1 MFFSEKC
8 GQDARKA
15 CAMGP
20 PRAVSMQVTE
30 TSSTGLKREYRV
42 VVPATDLEAKVNARL
57 DDLKGKV
64 QLRGFRPGKVPVA
77 HLKRLYGK
85 SAMAEVIEAT
95 VQEANSK
102 IVTDHGYRL
111 AVEPKVVLPTEEG
124 AVEGVIEGRAD
135 LAYTV
140 EMEIVPAITLADFKS
155 IKLTRLT
162 AEVSDEQID
171 KALQTI
177 ADQNRPFVAKQEGAA
192 NGDRV
197 TLNFEGSLEG
207 VPFEGGSG
215 EDVPLIM
222 GAGQFI
228 PGFEENLAG
237 LKAGDTKTFEVKF
250 PDDYRATHL
259 AGKNATFAATIKAV
273 EAPGAV
279 TIDDEFAKTL
289 GAESLA
295 KLREAVKERIARE
308 HSLASRQKLK
318 RALLDQLDERH
329 KFEPPPSLVEQEF
342 GNVWSQVENDLKQ
355 QNRTFED
362 EGTTEEKAREEY
374 RGIAERR
381 VRLGL
386 VIAEIGEK
394 NNIKVTDDQLRN
406 AVMEQVRQYPG
417 QERQIWEYYQKN
429 PNALAALRAPLFE
442 DKVVDFLVELADVT
456 DKAVSRD
463 ELFKEDEE

>member
-1 MFFSEKC
+1 
-8 GQDARKA
+8 
-15 CAMGP
+15 
-20 PRAVSMQVTE
+20 MQVTE
-30 TSSTGLKREYRV
+30 TSSAGLKREYRV
-42 VVPATDLEAKVNARL
+42 VVPAIDLEAKVKERL
-57 DDLKGKV
+57 DDLKGRV

-77 HLKRLYGK
+77 HLKRVYGK

-95 VQEANSK
+95 VREANSK

-111 AVEPKVVLPTEEG
+111 AVEPKVVLPREEG
-124 AVEGVIEGRAD
+124 AVEGVIEGKAD
-135 LAYTV
+135 LSYTV

-162 AEVSDEQID
+162 SEVGDEEID
-171 KALQTI
+171 KALRTI
-177 ADQNRPFVAKQEGAA
+177 ADQNRPFVAKTEGAA

-197 TLNFEGSLEG
+197 TINFEGSLEG
-207 VPFEGGSG
+207 TPFEGGTG

-237 LKAGDTKTFEVKF
+237 LKAGENKTFDVTF

-259 AGKNATFAATIKAV
+259 AGKNATFAVTVKAV

-279 TIDDEFAKTL
+279 TIDDEFAKML
-289 GAESLA
+289 GVESLA
-295 KLREAVKERIARE
+295 KLKDAVKDRIARE
-308 HSLASRQKLK
+308 HTLASRQKLK

-329 KFEPPPSLVEQEF
+329 KFEPPPSLAEQEF
-342 GNVWSQVENDLKQ
+342 ANVWSQVENDLKQ

-362 EGTTEEKAREEY
+362 EGTTEEKARAEY

-394 NNIKVTDDQLRN
+394 NNIRVSDDQLRA
-406 AVMEQVRQYPG
+406 AVMEQVRQFPG

-442 DKVVDFLVELADVT
+442 DKVVDFLVELAEVT
-456 DKAVSRD
+456 DKPVSRD
-463 ELFKEDEE
+463 ELFKDDEE

>member
-1 MFFSEKC
+1 M
-8 GQDARKA
+8 
-15 CAMGP
+15 
-20 PRAVSMQVTE
+20 SMQVTE
-30 TSSTGLKREYRV
+30 TSSAGLKREYRV
-42 VVPATDLEAKVNARL
+42 IVPATDLEAKVNERL
-57 DDLKGKV
+57 DDLKGRV

-95 VQEANSK
+95 VREANSK
-102 IVTDHGYRL
+102 IVTDNGYRL
-111 AVEPKVVLPTEEG
+111 AVEPKVVLPTDEG
-124 AVEGVIEGRAD
+124 AVEGVIEGKAD
-135 LAYTV
+135 LSYTV
-140 EMEIVPAITLADFKS
+140 EMEIVPVIALADFKS

-162 AEVSDEQID
+162 SEVSDEEID
-171 KALQTI
+171 KALQAI
-177 ADQNRPFVAKQEGAA
+177 ADQNRPFVAKTEGAA

-197 TLNFEGSLEG
+197 TINFEGSLEG
-207 VPFEGGSG
+207 TPFEGGTG
-215 EDVPLIM
+215 EDVPLVM

-228 PGFEENLAG
+228 PGFEENRAG
-237 LKAGDTKTFEVKF
+237 LKPGENKTFDVKF

-259 AGKNATFAATIKAV
+259 AGKNATFAVTVKAV
-273 EAPGAV
+273 EAPGSV

-289 GAESLA
+289 GVESLA
-295 KLREAVKERIARE
+295 KLKDAVKDRIARE
-308 HSLASRQKLK
+308 HTLAARQKLK
-318 RALLDQLDERH
+318 RGLLDQLDERH

-342 GNVWSQVENDLKQ
+342 ANVWSQVENDLKQ

-374 RGIAERR
+374 RGIAGRR

-394 NNIKVTDDQLRN
+394 NNLRVSDEQLRA
-406 AVMEQVRQYPG
+406 AVMEQVRQFPG

-442 DKVVDFLVELADVT
+442 DKVVDFLVELAEVT
-456 DKAVSRD
+456 DKPVSRD
-463 ELFKEDEE
+463 ELFKDDEE

>member
-1 MFFSEKC
+1 
-8 GQDARKA
+8 
-15 CAMGP
+15 
-20 PRAVSMQVTE
+20 MQVTE
-30 TSSTGLKREYRV
+30 TSSAGLKREYRV
-42 VVPATDLEAKVNARL
+42 VVPAIDLEAKVNERL
-57 DDLKGKV
+57 DDLKGRV

-95 VQEANSK
+95 VREANSR

-111 AVEPKVVLPTEEG
+111 AVEPKVVLPTDEG
-124 AVEGVIEGRAD
+124 AVEGVIEGKAD
-135 LAYTV
+135 LSYTV
-140 EMEIVPAITLADFKS
+140 EMEIVPAIALADFKS

-162 AEVSDEQID
+162 AEVSDEEID

-177 ADQNRPFVAKQEGAA
+177 ADQNRPFMAKAEGAA

-197 TLNFEGSLEG
+197 TINFEGSLEG
-207 VPFEGGSG
+207 TPFEGGTG

-228 PGFEENLAG
+228 PGFEDNLVG
-237 LKAGDTKTFEVKF
+237 LKAGDTKTFDIKF

-259 AGKNATFAATIKAV
+259 AGKNATFAVTVKAV
-273 EAPGAV
+273 EAPGPV
-279 TIDDEFAKTL
+279 SIDDEFAKTL
-289 GAESLA
+289 GLESLA
-295 KLREAVKERIARE
+295 KLKEAVKDRIARE
-308 HSLASRQKLK
+308 QALASRQKLK

-342 GNVWSQVENDLKQ
+342 ANVWSQVENDVKQ

-362 EGTTEEKAREEY
+362 EGTTEEKARKEY

-394 NNIKVTDDQLRN
+394 NNIRVTDDQLRA
-406 AVMEQVRQYPG
+406 AVMEQVRQFPG

-442 DKVVDFLVELADVT
+442 DKVVDFLAELAEVT
-456 DKAVSRD
+456 DKPVSRD

>member
-1 MFFSEKC
+1 M
-8 GQDARKA
+8 
-15 CAMGP
+15 
-20 PRAVSMQVTE
+20 SMQVTE
-30 TSSTGLKREYRV
+30 TSSAGLKREYRV
-42 VVPATDLEAKVNARL
+42 IVPATDLEAKVNERL
-57 DDLKGKV
+57 DDLKGRV

-95 VQEANSK
+95 VREANSK

-111 AVEPKVVLPTEEG
+111 AVEPKVVLPTDEG
-124 AVEGVIEGRAD
+124 AVEGVIEGKSD
-135 LAYTV
+135 LSYTV

-162 AEVSDEQID
+162 AEVSDEEID

-177 ADQNRPFVAKQEGAA
+177 ADQNRPFVAKAEGAA

-197 TLNFEGSLEG
+197 TINFEGSLEG
-207 VPFEGGSG
+207 TPFDGGTG

-237 LKAGDTKTFEVKF
+237 LKAGDSKTFDVKF

-259 AGKNATFAATIKAV
+259 AGKNATFAVTVKAV
-273 EAPGAV
+273 EAPGSV

-289 GAESLA
+289 GVESQA
-295 KLREAVKERIARE
+295 KLKEAVKDRIARE
-308 HSLASRQKLK
+308 HTLASRQKLK

-342 GNVWSQVENDLKQ
+342 TNVWSQVENDLKQ
-355 QNRTFED
+355 QNRTFAD

-394 NNIKVTDDQLRN
+394 NNIRVTDEQLRA
-406 AVMEQVRQYPG
+406 AVMEQVRQFPG

-442 DKVVDFLVELADVT
+442 DKVVDFLVELGEVT
-456 DKAVSRD
+456 DKPVSRD
-463 ELFKEDEE
+463 ELFKEDKE

>member
-1 MFFSEKC
+1 M
-8 GQDARKA
+8 
-15 CAMGP
+15 
-20 PRAVSMQVTE
+20 SMQVTE
-30 TSSTGLKREYRV
+30 TSSAGLKREYRV
-42 VVPATDLEAKVNARL
+42 IVPATDLEAKVNERL
-57 DDLKGKV
+57 DDLKGRV

-95 VQEANSK
+95 VREANSK
-102 IVTDHGYRL
+102 IVTDNGYRL

-124 AVEGVIEGRAD
+124 AVEGVIEGKAD
-135 LAYTV
+135 LSYTV
-140 EMEIVPAITLADFKS
+140 EMEIVPAIALADFKS

-162 AEVSDEQID
+162 SEVSDEEID
-171 KALQTI
+171 KALQAI
-177 ADQNRPFVAKQEGAA
+177 ADQNRPFVAKTEGAA

-197 TLNFEGSLEG
+197 TINFEGSLEG
-207 VPFEGGSG
+207 TPFEGGTG
-215 EDVPLIM
+215 EDVPLVM

-237 LKAGDTKTFEVKF
+237 LKPGENKTLDVKF

-259 AGKNATFAATIKAV
+259 AGKNATFAVTVKAV
-273 EAPGAV
+273 EAPSSV

-289 GAESLA
+289 GVESLA
-295 KLREAVKERIARE
+295 KLKDAVKDRIARE
-308 HSLASRQKLK
+308 LTLAARQKLK
-318 RALLDQLDERH
+318 RGLLDQLDERH

-342 GNVWSQVENDLKQ
+342 ANVWSQVENDLKQ

-374 RGIAERR
+374 RGIAGRR

-394 NNIKVTDDQLRN
+394 NNIRVSDDQLRA
-406 AVMEQVRQYPG
+406 AVMEQVRQFPG

-442 DKVVDFLVELADVT
+442 DKVVDFLVELAEVT
-456 DKAVSRD
+456 DKPVSRD
-463 ELFKEDEE
+463 ELFKDDEE

>member
-1 MFFSEKC
+1 
-8 GQDARKA
+8 
-15 CAMGP
+15 
-20 PRAVSMQVTE
+20 MQVTE
-30 TSSTGLKREYRV
+30 TSSAGLKREYRV
-42 VVPATDLEAKVNARL
+42 IVPATDLEAKVNERL
-57 DDLKGKV
+57 DDLKGRV

-95 VQEANSK
+95 VREANSK

-124 AVEGVIEGRAD
+124 AVEGVIEGKAD
-135 LAYTV
+135 LSYTV
-140 EMEIVPAITLADFKS
+140 EMEIVPAIALADFKS

-162 AEVSDEQID
+162 SEVSDEEID
-171 KALQTI
+171 KALQAI
-177 ADQNRPFVAKQEGAA
+177 ADQNRPFVAKTEGAA

-197 TLNFEGSLEG
+197 TINFEGSLEG
-207 VPFEGGSG
+207 TPFEGGTG

-237 LKAGDTKTFEVKF
+237 LKAGENKTFDVTF

-259 AGKNATFAATIKAV
+259 AGKNATFAVTVKAV

-289 GAESLA
+289 GVESLA
-295 KLREAVKERIARE
+295 KLKDAVKDRIARE
-308 HSLASRQKLK
+308 HTLASRQKLK

-342 GNVWSQVENDLKQ
+342 ANVWSQVENDLKQ

-362 EGTTEEKAREEY
+362 EGTTEEKARAEY

-394 NNIKVTDDQLRN
+394 NNIRVSDDQLRA
-406 AVMEQVRQYPG
+406 AVMEQVRQFPG

-442 DKVVDFLVELADVT
+442 DKVVDFLVELAEVT
-456 DKAVSRD
+456 DKPVSRD
-463 ELFKEDEE
+463 ELFKDDEE

>member
-1 MFFSEKC
+1 
-8 GQDARKA
+8 
-15 CAMGP
+15 
-20 PRAVSMQVTE
+20 MQVTE
-30 TSSTGLKREYRV
+30 TSSAGLKREYRV
-42 VVPATDLEAKVNARL
+42 IVPATDLEAKVNERL
-57 DDLKGKV
+57 DDLKGRV

-95 VQEANSK
+95 VREANSK
-102 IVTDHGYRL
+102 IVTDNGYRL

-124 AVEGVIEGRAD
+124 AVEGVIEGKAD
-135 LAYTV
+135 LSYTV
-140 EMEIVPAITLADFKS
+140 EMEIVPAIALADFKS

-162 AEVSDEQID
+162 SEVSDEEID
-171 KALQTI
+171 KALQAI
-177 ADQNRPFVAKQEGAA
+177 ADQNRPFVAKTEGAA

-197 TLNFEGSLEG
+197 TINFEGSLEG
-207 VPFEGGSG
+207 TPFEGGTG
-215 EDVPLIM
+215 EDVPLVM

-237 LKAGDTKTFEVKF
+237 LKAGENKTFDVKF

-259 AGKNATFAATIKAV
+259 AGKNATFAVTVKAV
-273 EAPGAV
+273 EAPGSV

-289 GAESLA
+289 GVESLA
-295 KLREAVKERIARE
+295 KLKDAVKDRIARE
-308 HSLASRQKLK
+308 HTLAARQKLK
-318 RALLDQLDERH
+318 RGLLDQLDERH

-342 GNVWSQVENDLKQ
+342 ANVWSQVENDLKQ

-374 RGIAERR
+374 RGIAGRR

-394 NNIKVTDDQLRN
+394 NNIRVSDDQLRA
-406 AVMEQVRQYPG
+406 AVMEQARQFPG

-442 DKVVDFLVELADVT
+442 DKVVDFLVELAEVT
-456 DKAVSRD
+456 DKPVSRD
-463 ELFKEDEE
+463 ELFKDDEE

>member
-1 MFFSEKC
+1 M
-8 GQDARKA
+8 
-15 CAMGP
+15 
-20 PRAVSMQVTE
+20 SMQVTE
-30 TSSTGLKREYRV
+30 TSSAGLKREYRV
-42 VVPATDLEAKVNARL
+42 IVPATDLEAKVNERL
-57 DDLKGKV
+57 DDLKGRV

-95 VQEANSK
+95 VREANSK
-102 IVTDHGYRL
+102 IVTDNGYRL
-111 AVEPKVVLPTEEG
+111 AVEPKVVLPTDEG
-124 AVEGVIEGRAD
+124 AVEGVIEGEAD
-135 LAYTV
+135 LSYTV
-140 EMEIVPAITLADFKS
+140 EMEIVPAIALADFKS

-162 AEVSDEQID
+162 SEVSDEEID
-171 KALQTI
+171 KALQAI
-177 ADQNRPFVAKQEGAA
+177 ADQNRPFVAKTEGAA

-197 TLNFEGSLEG
+197 TINFEGSLEG
-207 VPFEGGSG
+207 TPFEGGTG
-215 EDVPLIM
+215 EDVPLVM

-237 LKAGDTKTFEVKF
+237 LKPGENKTFDVKF

-259 AGKNATFAATIKAV
+259 AGKNATFAVTVKAV
-273 EAPGAV
+273 EAPGSV

-289 GAESLA
+289 GVESLA
-295 KLREAVKERIARE
+295 KLKDAVKDRIARD
-308 HSLASRQKLK
+308 HTLAARQKLK
-318 RALLDQLDERH
+318 RGLLDQLDERH

-342 GNVWSQVENDLKQ
+342 ANVWSQVENDLKQ

-374 RGIAERR
+374 RGIAGRR

-394 NNIKVTDDQLRN
+394 NNIRVSDEQLRA
-406 AVMEQVRQYPG
+406 AVMEQVRQFPG

-442 DKVVDFLVELADVT
+442 DKVVDFLVELAEVT
-456 DKAVSRD
+456 DKPVSRD
-463 ELFKEDEE
+463 ELFKNDEE